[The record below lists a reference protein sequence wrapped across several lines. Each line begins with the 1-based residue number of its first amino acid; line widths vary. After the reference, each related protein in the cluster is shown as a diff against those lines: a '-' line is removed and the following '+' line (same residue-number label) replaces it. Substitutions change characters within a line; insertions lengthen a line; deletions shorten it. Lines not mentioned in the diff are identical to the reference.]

1 MPQASSRGL
10 VWFLVTFG
18 LVVSVAAPGVVY
30 ALTQGPA
37 RTRGL
42 LICLGVELALV
53 VCAGLYLRARGRAEV

>member
-1 MPQASSRGL
+1 MPQAASRGH

-18 LVVSVAAPGVVY
+18 LVTAVAAPGVVY

-42 LICLGVELALV
+42 LICLGVELALIV
-53 VCAGLYLRARGRAEV
+53 GVGLYLRARGRAAA

>member
-1 MPQASSRGL
+1 MPQAPSRGL
-10 VWFLVTFG
+10 VWFLLTFG
-18 LVVSVAAPGVVY
+18 LVVAVAAPGVVY

-53 VCAGLYLRARGRAEV
+53 VGAGLYFRARGRA